1 MVLFRRRCGYAYG
14 RGNVAQS
21 KNGKSKNEDKVKRS
35 VLRARIAQLEKQ
47 NRELLDLNARQLDR
61 LIKQSLLQ
69 NRIQEL
75 EHALAQKA

>member
-1 MVLFRRRCGYAYG
+1 M
-14 RGNVAQS
+14 AQS